1 MKGMKLNMKKFKSNK
16 GITGIDATI
25 AIVIL
30 MIFVPLVATLF
41 SNIYNITKKADRKVT
56 ATNLAIQAIES
67 IKQQYEYDVIPDGE
81 ISNDKIFN
89 GKSGTY
95 DYSSLP
101 KGYNILVIVNKQ
113 ENYKEVIATISYSEN
128 VGDEEIVLKN
138 KIYK

>member
-25 AIVIL
+25 AIVII

-89 GKSGTY
+89 GKSGNY